1 MSGPFGSSQMFTVAS
16 DYSID
21 HSLMF
26 HDTDS
31 LTLTPG
37 TAGNRKTFTYSA
49 WVKRTKFAASMM
61 LFGAGSNSGTN
72 DYMMFQG
79 NDHIAISYAT
89 EGSGN
94 LVTDAKY
101 RDPSAWYHL
110 VWAQDTNQST
120 AANRVKIYVN
130 GVLQTLQTTSYPAED
145 YEGSISNTVAHKIGG
160 RAYDAASFFD
170 GYMTEINFIDGLA
183 LDPTYFG
190 ETGDYGEW
198 KPKQQSYVFG
208 DEGFWLRFNHKA
220 TGSGAV
226 GRQGEDSSGNDNHW
240 ATSNTIQDNQMES
253 ESPTNNFPTYNPL
266 AAPGSVFQEGNRTLQ
281 TSGNV
286 VESGVGTMA
295 IPLTGK
301 WYWECYPR
309 TLGGTQQYGI
319 VPASHFF
326 AADADYPSNDGV
338 NGYAYLN
345 TGQKSNNDSAANYGN
360 SFTTGDIIGVAY
372 DADNRLLYF
381 YKNNTIQNSGTAAY
395 TVAVVIGGYIPAVGT
410 YGNGAIAKFNFGQ
423 DSSFDGVAT
432 GQNNPDGNGIG
443 DFTYTPPSGYLAL
456 CAKNLPEP
464 AVIPSEYFNS
474 VLYTGDGV
482 AIGSGGQAV
491 TGVGFQPDLLIGKA
505 RSDGNSSAVY
515 DAVRGVTKEINIT
528 GTAAEDDRAEGV
540 TAFGA
545 DGFTVGSHD
554 KFNRSG
560 TSMVAWSWKANGS
573 GASNTDG
580 SINTTK
586 TSANVDAGFSIM
598 KWVGTGANA
607 TIGHGLS
614 KAPEIVIVKNLSD
627 GSYWIVG
634 SDFLSSWAKY
644 LAWNRAEAEVT
655 EASQFNS
662 TAPTSTLISL
672 GSHGDANGSTHNI
685 VAYAWHSVDGFCK
698 VGSYTGNDAVDG
710 NFINTG
716 FRPAWVMIKYISG
729 TAGGNLNWHVYD
741 NKRSVFNPTE
751 NVSFINLATGGTET
765 GDSAFD
771 IDFLSNGFKL
781 RNAEGPVNNA
791 VPYIFLAF
799 AETPFKYSN
808 AK

>member
-37 TAGNRKTFTYSA
+37 TAGNRKTFTYSV
-49 WVKRTKFAASMM
+49 WVKRTKFAGSMM
-61 LFGAGSNSGTN
+61 LFAAGNNSGSN

-94 LVTDAKY
+94 LVTDARF

-130 GVLQTLQTTSYPAED
+130 GVLQTLQNTSYPAED
-145 YEGSISNTVAHKIGG
+145 YEGAINDTVKHKIGG
-160 RAYDAASFFD
+160 RSYDAASFFD
-170 GYMTEINFIDGLA
+170 GYMAEAQLIDGLA
-183 LDPTYFG
+183 LDPTYFA

-198 KPKQQSYVFG
+198 KPKQQYIVFG

-226 GRQGEDSSGNDNHW
+226 GRQGEDSSGNNNHW
-240 ATSNTIQDNQMES
+240 TTSNTIQDNQMES

-395 TVAVVIGGYIPAVGT
+395 TVAVDLQGYIPAVGT
-410 YGNGAIAKFNFGQ
+410 YGNGAIAKINFGQ

-456 CAKNLPEP
+456 CTKNLPEP
-464 AVIPSEYFNS
+464 DVVPSEYFNT
-474 VLYTGDGV
+474 VLYSGTGSNQD
-482 AIGSGGQAV
+482 I
-491 TGVGFQPDLLIGKA
+491 TTGFQPDWVWIKNRG
-505 RSDGNSSAVY
+505 SDDPHTIFDS
-515 DAVRGVTKEINIT
+515 VRGALKSLDS
-528 GTAAEDDRAEGV
+528 GSTAAETSTANSL
-540 TAFGA
+540 TAFNSNS
-545 DGFTVGSHD
+545 FTVGSSNTVNNGNNNTYVSWNW
-554 KFNRSG
+554 KAG
-560 TSMVAWSWKANGS
+560 TSVSGNSTGAGDDIAYTGS
-573 GASNTDG
+573 
-580 SINTTK
+580 
-586 TSANVDAGFSIM
+586 VDTEAGFSII
-598 KWVGTGANA
+598 KYGGNASTGHQIPHRLGVVPDMIWIKNITTQSWNCWWPNTSLGATTQVQLDNGSAQSDQSWINNTMPTASVVELEAGAATNA
-607 TIGHGLS
+607 R
-614 KAPEIVIVKNLSD
+614 D
-627 GSYWIVG
+627 GSSNPQPYVMYSFKSIPG
-634 SDFLSSWAKY
+634 HSKMDIYK
-644 LAWNRAEAEVT
+644 
-655 EASQFNS
+655 
-662 TAPTSTLISL
+662 
-672 GSHGDANGSTHNI
+672 GNGS
-685 VAYAWHSVDGFCK
+685 ADGTFVNC
-698 VGSYTGNDAVDG
+698 
-710 NFINTG
+710 G
-716 FRPAWVMIKYISG
+716 FRPAFVLMKVTGLADERWMM
-729 TAGGNLNWHVYD
+729 YD
-741 NKRSVFNPTE
+741 NKRDPFNFVSKRLVADDD
-751 NVSFINLATGGTET
+751 NVESSGSGQSL
-765 GDSAFD
+765 
-771 IDFLSNGFKL
+771 DFLSNGFKL
-781 RNAEGPVNNA
+781 RANQASQNSANYFYVYMA
-791 VPYIFLAF
+791 M

-808 AK
+808 AR